1 MTLVS
6 FWFGLVSLVI
16 ILYVILDGFSLGVGI
31 LFISARNEA
40 QRNVLINSIAPV
52 WDANQTWIVFGAT
65 ALFAVF
71 PLIYTVVL
79 SALYIPLFTFV
90 FGLIFRG
97 IAFEFRA
104 NAQNKRIWEYV
115 FFGGSVIA
123 TFAQGVTLGAYINGI
138 EVKNGLFA
146 GSAFDSLTPFSA
158 LVGIALLVGYSLLGA
173 TYLIIKTEGTVQ
185 QRAFHH
191 ATIAAWLVVGL
202 MLIVSVS
209 TPMLEPQIWA
219 RWSAIP
225 RIYFIISIAI
235 IGLLAFFLLLIS
247 LQKHYEILPFIM
259 SLLFFISAYLAL
271 QASIYPYAILP
282 AEITLNEAAAQSQSL
297 KFTLWGVGLVLPI
310 VLGYVIYSYS
320 VFRGKVSAQDSYH
333 P

>member
-1 MTLVS
+1 MMTLVTV
-6 FWFGLVSLVI
+6 WFGLVSLVI

-31 LFISARNEA
+31 LFISARNDA

-52 WDANQTWIVFGAT
+52 WDANQTWIVFGGT

-71 PLIYTVVL
+71 PMIYTVVL

-115 FFGGSVIA
+115 FFGGSLIA
-123 TFAQGVTLGAYINGI
+123 TFAQGVTLGAYIDGI
-138 EVKNGLFA
+138 KVENGLFA
-146 GSAFDSLTPFSA
+146 GSALDSLTPFSA
-158 LVGIALLVGYSLLGA
+158 LVGIALVIGYSLLGA
-173 TYLIIKTEGTVQ
+173 SYLIIKTEGTVQ
-185 QRAFHH
+185 QRAFRQ
-191 ATIAAWLVVGL
+191 ATQAAWLVGGF

-209 TPMLEPQIWA
+209 TPILEPQIMA
-219 RWSAIP
+219 RWSNISL
-225 RIYFIISIAI
+225 IYFIIIALI
-235 IGLLAFFLLLIS
+235 ALSAFFCLHLS
-247 LQKHYEILPFIM
+247 LQKGYERLPFIAT
-259 SLLFFISAYLAL
+259 LLFFISAYLAL

-282 AEITLNEAAAQSQSL
+282 AEITLYEAAAQSQSL
-297 KFTLWGVGLVLPI
+297 KFTLWGVGLVLPV
-310 VLGYVIYSYS
+310 VLGYIIYSYS

-333 P
+333 A